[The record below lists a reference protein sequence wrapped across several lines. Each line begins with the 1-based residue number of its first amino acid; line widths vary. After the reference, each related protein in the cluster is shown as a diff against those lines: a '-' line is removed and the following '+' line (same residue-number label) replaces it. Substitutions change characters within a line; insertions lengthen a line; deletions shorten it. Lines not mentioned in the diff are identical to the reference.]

1 VFEQKNLTQKGEF
14 LMTNQLSR
22 RGFWAMAGAF
32 LTVGIVLVT
41 SGASTAAAQSE
52 MQQQIQ
58 QSIAANQQRLAHY
71 TWQEQQTVSL
81 KGEVKNQT
89 LYQVQ
94 MGPDGKP
101 QKTQLSAPPP
111 PPSGRRMKQHIIEK
125 KEGELKEYAEQI
137 SGLVHSYV
145 PPNPQKMQQ
154 AFQQGSGSLSRDAGA
169 VQLAFANYNMQGDSM
184 KLVINP
190 ADKGIQNVNVS
201 SYLNNDPKDAVTFTA
216 QFSKLP
222 DGTNYMSSATVNGE
236 KEHLTIQIQNMNY
249 QPL

>member
-1 VFEQKNLTQKGEF
+1 MK
-14 LMTNQLSR
+14 NQLSR
-22 RGFWAMAGAF
+22 GLSVVETAF
-32 LTVGIVLVT
+32 LTIAMIWVT
-41 SGASTAAAQSE
+41 LAASMALAQNPE
-52 MQQQIQ
+52 IQQKIQ
-58 QSIAANQQRLAHY
+58 QSVAENQQRLAHY

-81 KGEVKNQT
+81 KGDVKSQT

-125 KEGELKEYAEQI
+125 KTEELKDYAQQI

-154 AFQQGSGSLSRDAGA
+154 AFQQGSAAISKAGPDA
-169 VQLAFANYNMQGDSM
+169 VQVAFTNYNMQGDSM
-184 KLVINP
+184 KLVFNTG
-190 ADKGIQNVNVS
+190 AQKGIQSVAVS
-201 SYLNNDPKDAVTFTA
+201 SYLNNDPNDAATFTA

-236 KEHLTIQIQNMNY
+236 KKQLTIQIQNMNY

>member
-1 VFEQKNLTQKGEF
+1 MKKQTRQRLLAAAT
-14 LMTNQLSR
+14 
-22 RGFWAMAGAF
+22 AF
-32 LTVGIVLVT
+32 L
-41 SGASTAAAQSE
+41 AAAIIVVTLAAPTAVAQNPE

-58 QSIAANQQRLAHY
+58 QSVAANQQRLAHY

-81 KGEVKNQT
+81 KGEVKSQT

-111 PPSGRRMKQHIIEK
+111 PPSGRRLKEHVIEK

-137 SGLVHSYV
+137 SALVHSYV

-154 AFQQGSGSLSRDAGA
+154 AIQQGSGSLSRAGAGA
-169 VQLAFANYNMQGDSM
+169 VQLAFTNYNMQGDSM
-184 KLVINP
+184 KLIINP
-190 ADKGIQNVNVS
+190 ADKGIQSVDVS

-222 DGTNYMSSATVNGE
+222 DGTNHMASATVNGE

>member
-1 VFEQKNLTQKGEF
+1 MKEQL
-14 LMTNQLSR
+14 LR
-22 RGFWAMAGAF
+22 RLWAA
-32 LTVGIVLVT
+32 
-41 SGASTAAAQSE
+41 TAAIILLTLAALTAVAQNPE
-52 MQQQIQ
+52 IKQQIQ
-58 QSIAANQQRLAHY
+58 QSVAENKQKLAHY

-81 KGEVKNQT
+81 KGEVKSQT

-125 KEGELKEYAEQI
+125 KTEELKQYAQQI
-137 SGLVHSYV
+137 SELVHTYV

-154 AFQQGSGSLSRDAGA
+154 AFQQGSAAISKAGPDA
-169 VQLAFANYNMQGDSM
+169 VQVAFPNYNLQGDSM
-184 KLVINP
+184 KLVFNT
-190 ADKGIQNVNVS
+190 AQKGIQSVQVS
-201 SYLNNDPKDAVTFTA
+201 SYLNNDPSDAATFTA

-222 DGTNYMSSATVNGE
+222 DGTNYMSSATIDGV
-236 KEHLTIQIQNMNY
+236 KKQLTIQIQNMNY

>member
-1 VFEQKNLTQKGEF
+1 MKE
-14 LMTNQLSR
+14 QLSR
-22 RGFWAMAGAF
+22 APWATATGF
-32 LTVGIVLVT
+32 LTAAIVLVT
-41 SGASTAAAQSE
+41 LAASTAVAQNPE
-52 MQQQIQ
+52 IKQQIQ
-58 QSIAANQQRLAHY
+58 QSVAANQQRLAHY

-81 KGEVKNQT
+81 KGDVKSQT

-111 PPSGRRMKQHIIEK
+111 PPSGRRLKEHVIEK
-125 KEGELKEYAEQI
+125 KTEELKEYAQQI
-137 SGLVHSYV
+137 SALVHSYV

-154 AFQQGSGSLSRDAGA
+154 AFQQGSGSLSKAGPGE
-169 VQLAFANYNMQGDSM
+169 VQVAFTNYNLQGDSM
-184 KLVINP
+184 TLVFNT
-190 ADKGIQNVNVS
+190 AQKGIQTVQVS
-201 SYLNNDPKDAVTFTA
+201 SYLNNDPKDAATFAA

>member
-1 VFEQKNLTQKGEF
+1 MK
-14 LMTNQLSR
+14 NQLSR
-22 RGFWAMAGAF
+22 ALWAATAAM
-32 LTVGIVLVT
+32 IVLALA
-41 SGASTAAAQSE
+41 ASTAVAQDSG

-81 KGEVKNQT
+81 KGEVKSQT

-94 MGPDGKP
+94 MGPNGRP

-111 PPSGRRMKQHIIEK
+111 PPEGRRMKERIIEK
-125 KEGELKEYAEQI
+125 KEGELKDYAQQI
-137 SGLVHSYV
+137 SALVHSYV

-154 AFQQGSGSLSRDAGA
+154 AFQQGSGSLSRAGA
-169 VQLAFANYNMQGDSM
+169 GTVQLAFPNYNMQGDSL
-184 KLVINP
+184 KLNINTG
-190 ADKGIQNVNVS
+190 DKGIQSVDVS

-216 QFSKLP
+216 QFSRLP

>member
-1 VFEQKNLTQKGEF
+1 VAQN
-14 LMTNQLSR
+14 
-22 RGFWAMAGAF
+22 
-32 LTVGIVLVT
+32 
-41 SGASTAAAQSE
+41 SG

-81 KGEVKNQT
+81 KGEVKSQT

-111 PPSGRRMKQHIIEK
+111 PPEGRRLKEHIIEK
-125 KEGELKEYAEQI
+125 KEEELKQYAQQI
-137 SGLVHSYV
+137 SDLVHSYV
-145 PPNPQKMQQ
+145 PPNPQKLQQ
-154 AFQQGSGSLSRDAGA
+154 AFQQGSGSLSRAGAGA
-169 VQLAFANYNMQGDSM
+169 VQLAFTNYNMQGDSM
-184 KLVINP
+184 KLIINP
-190 ADKGIQNVNVS
+190 ADKGIQSVDVS

-216 QFSKLP
+216 QFAKLP
-222 DGTNYMSSATVNGE
+222 DGTNHMASATVNGE

>member
-1 VFEQKNLTQKGEF
+1 MK
-14 LMTNQLSR
+14 NQLSR
-22 RGFWAMAGAF
+22 ALWAATAAM
-32 LTVGIVLVT
+32 IVLALA
-41 SGASTAAAQSE
+41 ASTAVAQDSG

-81 KGEVKNQT
+81 KGEVKSQT

-94 MGPDGKP
+94 MGPNGRP

-111 PPSGRRMKQHIIEK
+111 PPEGRWMKERIIEK
-125 KEGELKEYAEQI
+125 KEGELKDYAQQI
-137 SGLVHSYV
+137 SALVHSYV

-154 AFQQGSGSLSRDAGA
+154 AFQQGSGSLSRAGA
-169 VQLAFANYNMQGDSM
+169 GTVQLAFPNYNMQGDSM
-184 KLVINP
+184 KLIINT
-190 ADKGIQNVNVS
+190 ADKGIQSVDVS

>member
-1 VFEQKNLTQKGEF
+1 MKNE
-14 LMTNQLSR
+14 LSR
-22 RGFWAMAGAF
+22 RLSAATKAF
-32 LTVGIVLVT
+32 LAAAMILVT
-41 SGASTAAAQSE
+41 LAISAVAQGPE

-89 LYQVQ
+89 LFQVQ

-111 PPSGRRMKQHIIEK
+111 PPSGRRMKEHIIEK

-137 SGLVHSYV
+137 SELVHSYV

-154 AFQQGSGSLSRDAGA
+154 AFQQGSGSLSRDGAGA
-169 VQLAFANYNMQGDSM
+169 VQVAFANYNMQGDSM
-184 KLVINP
+184 KLVINA
-190 ADKGIQNVNVS
+190 ADKGIQSVNVS

-222 DGTNYMSSATVNGE
+222 DGTNYMSFATVNGE

>member
-1 VFEQKNLTQKGEF
+1 MK
-14 LMTNQLSR
+14 NQLSR
-22 RGFWAMAGAF
+22 ALWAEEIAVA
-32 LTVGIVLVT
+32 IILVT
-41 SGASTAAAQSE
+41 LAGSAAVAQNPE
-52 MQQQIQ
+52 IQQKIQ
-58 QSIAANQQRLAHY
+58 QSVAENQQRLAHY

-81 KGEVKNQT
+81 KGDVKSQT

-111 PPSGRRMKQHIIEK
+111 APSGRRMKQHIIEK
-125 KEGELKEYAEQI
+125 KTAELKDYAQQI
-137 SGLVHSYV
+137 SALVHSYV

-154 AFQQGSGSLSRDAGA
+154 AFQQGSASISKAGPDR
-169 VQLAFANYNMQGDSM
+169 VQMTFTNYNMQGDSM
-184 KLVINP
+184 KLVFNTVQR
-190 ADKGIQNVNVS
+190 GIQSVDVS
-201 SYLNNDPKDAVTFTA
+201 SYLNNDPKDAATFTA

>member
-1 VFEQKNLTQKGEF
+1 MK
-14 LMTNQLSR
+14 NQLSR
-22 RGFWAMAGAF
+22 ALWAATAAM
-32 LTVGIVLVT
+32 IVLALA
-41 SGASTAAAQSE
+41 ASTAVAQDSG

-81 KGEVKNQT
+81 KGEVKSQT

-94 MGPDGKP
+94 MGPNGQP

-111 PPSGRRMKQHIIEK
+111 PPEGRRMKERIIEK
-125 KEGELKEYAEQI
+125 KEGELKDYAQQI
-137 SGLVHSYV
+137 SALVHSYV

-154 AFQQGSGSLSRDAGA
+154 AFQQGSGSLSRAGA
-169 VQLAFANYNMQGDSM
+169 GTVQLAFPNYNMQGDSM
-184 KLVINP
+184 KLIINTG
-190 ADKGIQNVNVS
+190 DKGIQSVDVS